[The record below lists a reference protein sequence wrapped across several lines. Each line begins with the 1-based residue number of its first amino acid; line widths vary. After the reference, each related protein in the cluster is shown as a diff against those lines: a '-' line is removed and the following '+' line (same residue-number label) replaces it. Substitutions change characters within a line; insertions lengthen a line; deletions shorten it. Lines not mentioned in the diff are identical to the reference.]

1 MSGSAGTGGR
11 GGSTVA
17 SMPLRVMLG
26 EVLLAAA
33 LATTAAIA
41 VLPHGQAEAATG
53 SVPAGWVVRVP
64 VPDAIGGKTV
74 IGQLTVD
81 RATEPGFVTAY
92 GCDDGIPTNSSGTTT
107 RSDVNFDGRVTP
119 AASNRLIVQAD
130 ADGEVCFYTSARV
143 DLIVDVNAVSFDV
156 GINSFPNRRIDT
168 RVRSG
173 APQVSAGGV
182 VRVAVPEAVGG
193 KTVIGQ
199 LTVDRVSDTG
209 YVTAYG
215 CDDGVPTRSDVNYDG
230 RVMAAA
236 SNRLI
241 VQADADGEVCFRAF
255 SPVDMIID
263 LNATADVGIRS
274 FPNRRTDTR
283 VRSGAPQ
290 VAAGGVLRI
299 AVPEA
304 VGGKTVIGQLTVDRA
319 TDSGYV
325 TAYGCDNG
333 VPRVPGGEV
342 TKSDLNYDG
351 TVTPAASNRL
361 IVQADADGDVCFLT
375 RSAVDLIVDLNAV
388 SGVGITSFP
397 NQRTDTRT
405 GTTTAELPSIGPVP
419 VWPPFTPAPALNG
432 VAALTGRPA
441 GADVTNRPIVA
452 IKIDNFRLARPQ
464 LNLDLA
470 DGIIEE
476 NVEGVTR
483 FVALFQTNVPEVG
496 PVRSARTSDLDLLT
510 GMNRP
515 IFGFSGAN
523 VGVTAWVTSAAS
535 SGVLVDF
542 NAQHSPCYRRAADR
556 PAPHNLLVDL
566 PCAVATSTSAGP
578 GRPLW
583 TIDRAWTLPAGIA
596 AGVDTTFPVTMDGVR
611 IDWTWDPTTGTYLRS
626 QDGAD
631 HVAAS
636 GARITAASVVE
647 LFVRHVPSPVDNRS
661 PNPISVGTGRGVVH
675 RDGRAIAVT
684 WSRPTAYDAFTFNE
698 LTTGAPVPVDEG
710 RTFVELVRDA

>member
-1 MSGSAGTGGR
+1 
-11 GGSTVA
+11 
-17 SMPLRVMLG
+17 ML
-26 EVLLAAA
+26 VAAA
-33 LATTAAIA
+33 LATTTVVATLPQAPVQA
-41 VLPHGQAEAATG
+41 VAG
-53 SVPAGWVVRVP
+53 SVAAGWVVRVA

-92 GCDDGIPTNSSGTTT
+92 GCDDGIPTSSSGTPT

-130 ADGEVCFYTSARV
+130 ADGDVCFYTSARV
-143 DLIVDVNAVSFDV
+143 DIIVDVNAVSFDV
-156 GINSFPNRRIDT
+156 GINSFPNRRTDT

-173 APQVSAGGV
+173 APQVAAGGV

-199 LTVDRVSDTG
+199 LTVDRVTDTG

-215 CDDGVPTRSDVNYDG
+215 CDDGAPIRSDVNYDG
-230 RVMAAA
+230 RVMPAA

-241 VQADADGEVCFRAF
+241 VQADAAGNVCFRTSAQ
-255 SPVDMIID
+255 VDMIID

-283 VRSGAPQ
+283 VGFGGTPQ
-290 VAAGGVLRI
+290 VPAGGVVRI

-319 TDSGYV
+319 TATGYV
-325 TAYGCDNG
+325 TAYGCDDG
-333 VPRVPGGEV
+333 VSTR
-342 TKSDLNYDG
+342 SDLNFDG
-351 TVTPAASNRL
+351 HVTPAASNRL
-361 IVQADADGDVCFLT
+361 IVQADAAGNVCFRT
-375 RSAVDLIVDLNAV
+375 TAAVDLIVDLNAV

-397 NQRTDTRT
+397 NQRTDTRA
-405 GTTTAELPSIGPVP
+405 GTTTAELPSVGPVP
-419 VWPPFTPAPALNG
+419 VWPPFTPAPALSG
-432 VAALTGRPA
+432 IAALTGRPA

-452 IKIDNFRLARPQ
+452 VKIDNFRLARPQ
-464 LNLDLA
+464 VNLELA

-483 FVALFQTNVPEVG
+483 FVALFQTNIAEVG

-510 GMNRP
+510 AMNRP
-515 IFGFSGAN
+515 VFGFSGAN
-523 VGVTAWVTSAAS
+523 VGVTAWVASAAS

-542 NAQHSPCYRRAADR
+542 NAQRSPCYRRTPDR
-556 PAPHNLLVDL
+556 PAPHNLLLDL
-566 PCAVATSTSAGP
+566 GCAVGTATSAGP

-583 TIDRAWTLPAGIA
+583 TIDRAWTPPAGVA
-596 AGVDTTFPVTMDGVR
+596 AANDTTFPVTMDGVR
-611 IDWTWDPTTGTYLRS
+611 IDWTWDPTSGTYLRS
-626 QDGAD
+626 QDGVE
-631 HVAAS
+631 HLAAS
-636 GARITAASVVE
+636 GARIAADSVVE

-661 PNPISVGTGRGVVH
+661 PNPISVGSGRGVVH
-675 RDGRAIAVT
+675 RDGRAVPVVWT
-684 WSRPTAYDAFTFNE
+684 RPTAYDPFTFNST
-698 LTTGAPVPVDEG
+698 TTGAPVPVDEG
-710 RTFVELVRDA
+710 RTFVELVRDS

>member
-1 MSGSAGTGGR
+1 MT
-11 GGSTVA
+11 
-17 SMPLRVMLG
+17 LRVTLG
-26 EVLLAAA
+26 EVLVAAA
-33 LATTAAIA
+33 LATTAAVA
-41 VLPHGQAEAATG
+41 VLPQARAEAAAG

-81 RATEPGFVTAY
+81 RATETGYVTAY
-92 GCDDGIPTNSSGTTT
+92 GCDDGMPTSSSGTAT
-107 RSDVNFDGRVTP
+107 RSDVNYDGTVTP
-119 AASNRLIVQAD
+119 VASNRLIVQAD
-130 ADGEVCFYTSARV
+130 ADGDVCFYTSARI
-143 DLIVDVNAVSFDV
+143 DMIVDVNAVSFDV
-156 GINSFPNRRIDT
+156 GINSFPNRRTDT
-168 RVRSG
+168 RAGLRTP
-173 APQVSAGGV
+173 PQVAAGGV

-199 LTVDRVSDTG
+199 LTVDRASDSG

-215 CDDGVPTRSDVNYDG
+215 CDDGVPVRSDVNYDG

-241 VQADADGEVCFRAF
+241 VQADADGDVCFRAF

-263 LNATADVGIRS
+263 LNATTDVGIRS

-283 VRSGAPQ
+283 VGLRATPQ
-290 VAAGGVLRI
+290 VAAGGVVRI

-319 TDSGYV
+319 SESGYV
-325 TAYGCDNG
+325 TAYGCDDG
-333 VPRVPGGEV
+333 VPRVPGGDV

-351 TVTPAASNRL
+351 NVTPAASNRL
-361 IVQADADGDVCFLT
+361 IVQADADGDVCFRAT
-375 RSAVDLIVDLNAV
+375 SAVDLIVDLNAV

-397 NQRTDTRT
+397 NQRTDTRS

-419 VWPPFTPAPALNG
+419 VWPPYTPLPALSG

-441 GADVTNRPIVA
+441 GADVTNRPIMAV
-452 IKIDNFRLARPQ
+452 KIDNFRLARPQ
-464 LNLDLA
+464 LNLDLT

-483 FVALFQTNVPEVG
+483 FIALFQTNITEVG

-515 IFGFSGAN
+515 VFGFSGAN
-523 VGVTAWVTSAAS
+523 VGVTAWVASAAS

-556 PAPHNLLVDL
+556 PAPHNLLLDL
-566 PCAVATSTSAGP
+566 TCALGTATSAGP

-583 TIDRAWTLPAGIA
+583 TIDRGWTPPS
-596 AGVDTTFPVTMDGVR
+596 GVAVANDTTFPVTMDGVR
-611 IDWTWDPTTGTYLRS
+611 IDWTWDATTGTYLRS
-626 QDGAD
+626 QDGAE

-636 GARITAASVVE
+636 GARITADSVVE
-647 LFVRHVPSPVDNRS
+647 LRVRHVPSPVDNRS
-661 PNPISVGTGRGVVH
+661 PNPITVGTGRGVVH
-675 RDGRAIAVT
+675 RDGRAIAVV
-684 WSRPTAYDAFTFNE
+684 WSRPTAYDPFTFNE
-698 LTTGAPVPVDEG
+698 VATGAPVPVDEG
-710 RTFVELVRDA
+710 RTFVELERDS

>member
-1 MSGSAGTGGR
+1 M
-11 GGSTVA
+11 
-17 SMPLRVMLG
+17 
-26 EVLLAAA
+26 
-33 LATTAAIA
+33 
-41 VLPHGQAEAATG
+41 
-53 SVPAGWVVRVP
+53 
-64 VPDAIGGKTV
+64 
-74 IGQLTVD
+74 
-81 RATEPGFVTAY
+81 
-92 GCDDGIPTNSSGTTT
+92 
-107 RSDVNFDGRVTP
+107 
-119 AASNRLIVQAD
+119 
-130 ADGEVCFYTSARV
+130 
-143 DLIVDVNAVSFDV
+143 
-156 GINSFPNRRIDT
+156 
-168 RVRSG
+168 
-173 APQVSAGGV
+173 
-182 VRVAVPEAVGG
+182 PEAVGG

-199 LTVDRVSDTG
+199 LTVDRV
-209 YVTAYG
+209 
-215 CDDGVPTRSDVNYDG
+215 DGLGIRDRLWVRRRG
-230 RVMAAA
+230 AAA
-236 SNRLI
+236 
-241 VQADADGEVCFRAF
+241 
-255 SPVDMIID
+255 
-263 LNATADVGIRS
+263 
-274 FPNRRTDTR
+274 
-283 VRSGAPQ
+283 
-290 VAAGGVLRI
+290 
-299 AVPEA
+299 
-304 VGGKTVIGQLTVDRA
+304 
-319 TDSGYV
+319 
-325 TAYGCDNG
+325 
-333 VPRVPGGEV
+333 GGEV

-535 SGVLVDF
+535 SGVLGRLQRPALPVLPTGRRSTGA
-542 NAQHSPCYRRAADR
+542 AQSARRPPVRGRDQHIGRARATALDHRPGLDAARRHCGRRRHDVPGDDGRRQDRLDLGPDDRDVSALPGRRRPRRRVRRPDHGRLGGRTVRPPRAVAGRQSLAQPDLGRDR
-556 PAPHNLLVDL
+556 P
-566 PCAVATSTSAGP
+566 
-578 GRPLW
+578 
-583 TIDRAWTLPAGIA
+583 
-596 AGVDTTFPVTMDGVR
+596 
-611 IDWTWDPTTGTYLRS
+611 
-626 QDGAD
+626 
-631 HVAAS
+631 
-636 GARITAASVVE
+636 
-647 LFVRHVPSPVDNRS
+647 
-661 PNPISVGTGRGVVH
+661 GVVH

-698 LTTGAPVPVDEG
+698 VTTGAPVPVDEG